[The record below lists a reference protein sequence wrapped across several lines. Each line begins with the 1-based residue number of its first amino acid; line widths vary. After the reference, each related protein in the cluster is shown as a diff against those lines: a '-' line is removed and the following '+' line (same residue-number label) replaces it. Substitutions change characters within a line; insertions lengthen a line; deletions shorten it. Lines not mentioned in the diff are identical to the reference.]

1 VVEAVFVC
9 LFSSQKGRFMETT
22 TLRIGGE
29 VATPRQFSFDDLAAL
44 PHQIPDIG
52 VLAPGRQG
60 CAVPLRT
67 LLDETGVSE
76 RATHITLY
84 ADDGNYSASVPLAE
98 VIDHAVIIYGLDHQP
113 LPAEQG
119 GPIRFLIPDVTVCG
133 IGEVDAC
140 ANVKFL
146 SSIEAS
152 VGRGPDSRPAYA

>member
-1 VVEAVFVC
+1 
-9 LFSSQKGRFMETT
+9 MTT
-22 TLRIGGE
+22 TLRIAGE
-29 VATPRQFSFDDLAAL
+29 VVTPRQFSFDDLAAL

-52 VLAPGRQG
+52 VLAPGRRG
-60 CAVPLRT
+60 CAVRLRT
-67 LLDETGVSE
+67 LLDETGIGE

-84 ADDGNYSASVPLAE
+84 ANDGNYTASVPLDE
-98 VIDHAVIIYGLDHQP
+98 VIDHAVIIYGLDDQP

-119 GPIRFLIPDVTVCG
+119 GPLRFLIPDITVCG

-152 VGRGPDSRPAYA
+152 EGRGPDSRPAYA